1 MAVIFALSSRPL
13 PQAVS
18 RVPDWTTHGAGYA
31 ILCALVCRAL
41 AGGLIRPVTTRVAV
55 LAVAISVLYGVTDE
69 LHQSFVPGRD
79 ADPWDLVKDLGGAT
93 LAALA
98 CAWPR
103 AWGAQRRKA
112 A

>member
-18 RVPDWTTHGAGYA
+18 RVPDWATHGAGYA

-41 AGGLIRPVTTRVAV
+41 AGGRIRAVTGRAA
-55 LAVAISVLYGVTDE
+55 LAAVAISVLYGVTDE
-69 LHQSFVPGRD
+69 FHQSFVPGRN
-79 ADPWDLVKDLGGAT
+79 ADPWDLLKDLGGAT
-93 LAALA
+93 VAAGL

-103 AWGAQRRKA
+103 SPGGPWRKA